1 MKKPGKGWRFSVT
14 LVASSGARGWSHYN
28 FCVQTTAGWRLER
41 IFVRCRLLQ
50 NIHCEDN
57 PAVVASKKLYTRLR
71 LYVASDT
78 LLPPHKQT
86 VEFLERELVPRRA
99 AVVAGAGA
107 LGGFHFSE

>member
-28 FCVQTTAGWRLER
+28 FCVQATAGWHLER
-41 IFVRCRLLQ
+41 VFVRCRLLQ
-50 NIHCEDN
+50 NNHCEDN
-57 PAVVASKKLYTRLR
+57 QAFVACKKLYTRLR
-71 LYVASDT
+71 LYVATGT
-78 LLPPHKQT
+78 LPPPHKQT